1 MDGIRVVAPADLVVM
16 KLASFAAR
24 RNTDKGISDRLDL
37 HRMLLAFPEFR
48 ASASPVWAQV
58 REAPVSVQDAWREI
72 LAEPIARADD
82 DAY

>member
-1 MDGIRVVAPADLVVM
+1 MMRRSGTDNTMTLSRPGSERVNA
-16 KLASFAAR
+16 ASVFHQ
-24 RNTDKGISDRLDL
+24 NDRLDL